1 MGQGVR
7 GGGWEGVGRE
17 RGRGGRVNRAVSD
30 VGKSWLTRWVG
41 EGAKMKKFFKLGLG
55 FVREWERGGY
65 V

>member
-1 MGQGVR
+1 M
-7 GGGWEGVGRE
+7 
-17 RGRGGRVNRAVSD
+17 GRGGKGKGKGGGRGNRAVSD

>member
-1 MGQGVR
+1 MYGV
-7 GGGWEGVGRE
+7 GGGKGWEGEAKGK
-17 RGRGGRVNRAVSD
+17 GGERVNRAVSD